1 MKSADIVLK
10 GNAIFT
16 ARCPNLISGGIAI
29 KGNKIVAVGDVG
41 AIDRW
46 IGEETRVFTYDDKL
60 IMPGF
65 IDAHDHYFMGA
76 ISASEHMCTEI
87 AASTSEEECVA
98 IINRFAEGHP
108 LEKRIL
114 GIGWFP
120 ANWGDAPLPTKRSLD
135 AVISDR
141 PVYLLSADVHTF
153 WMNSKALDEAG
164 ITPEMKPRSG
174 EVGRFDNGELNGLIF
189 EPEAFAPAMAKVMD
203 LDKEVMKDVHRKFL
217 NHIAACGVTSI
228 SEMSADDYTET
239 TYKNYGVV
247 KEMEEEGELISRIH
261 LYTRLAGYTDFSK
274 AKELEKLYC
283 SEKLRISGVKGFVDG
298 VTSTFTGY
306 LLEPYSDRPETSG
319 IGAPLETKEDMESY
333 IVAAN
338 REGLAVRLHCIG
350 DGAVRMALDMFE
362 ASEKENGKHGLKN
375 TIEHIESIHPDDIPR
390 FAELDVIP
398 SMQPYHLTLD
408 CNEKIAR
415 IGMER
420 CRWEW
425 PHKTILERGGKLAF
439 GTDYPVVDFNPF
451 PSIYAAVTRCDDN
464 GKPTGINPEER
475 ISLTDALTAYTA
487 GSANAYGRL
496 KDLGTLE
503 EGKLADVIVVDRN
516 LFTIGPLEIK
526 DASVELTV
534 MDGRIVYKK
543 KVGIR

>member
-1 MKSADIVLK
+1 MQNADLILK

-16 ARCPNLISGGIAI
+16 ARHSSLISGGIAI
-29 KGNKIVAVGDVG
+29 MGNRIAAVGEEG
-41 AIDRW
+41 EIDRW
-46 IGEETRVFTYDDKL
+46 IGPKTRILTYNDKL

-65 IDAHDHYFMGA
+65 VDAHDHYFMGA

-87 AASTSEEECVA
+87 GESSSEDECISIVK
-98 IINRFAEGHP
+98 RFAEEHP
-108 LEKRIL
+108 EEKRIL

-135 AVISDR
+135 AIIPGK

-153 WMNSKALDEAG
+153 WMNSKALEEAG

-174 EVGRFDNGELNGLIF
+174 EIGRFEDGELSGLLF

-203 LDKEVMKDVHRKFL
+203 LDTETMKEMHRKFL
-217 NHIAACGVTSI
+217 AHIAACGVTSI
-228 SEMSADDYTET
+228 SEMSADDYNET
-239 TYKNYGVV
+239 TYKNYAVV
-247 KEMEEEGELISRIH
+247 KEMEEAGELTSRIH
-261 LYTRLAGYTDFSK
+261 LYTRLAGCTNFSK
-274 AKELEKLYC
+274 AKGLKGLYN
-283 SEKLRISGVKGFVDG
+283 SEKLRLSGVKGFVDG
-298 VTSTFTGY
+298 VTSTYTGY
-306 LLEPYSDRPETSG
+306 LLEPYSDRPETCG
-319 IGAPLETKEDMESY
+319 IGVPLEARGDMESY

-338 REGLAVRLHCIG
+338 AAGFAVRLHCIG

-362 ASEKENGKHGLKN
+362 ASEKVNGRHGLKN

-408 CNEKIAR
+408 FNEKIGR
-415 IGMER
+415 IGRQR

-425 PHKTILERGGKLAF
+425 PHKTILDKGGRLAF

-451 PSIYAAVTRCDDN
+451 PSIYAAVTRCDDKGN
-464 GKPTGINPEER
+464 STGINPEEC
-475 ISLTDALTAYTA
+475 ISLAEALKAYTA

-496 KDLGTLE
+496 EELGTLE
-503 EGKLADVIVVDRN
+503 EGKLADLIVVDRN
-516 LFTIGPLEIK
+516 LFEIDPYEIK
-526 DASVELTV
+526 DAFVELTV
-534 MDGRIVYKK
+534 MDGRIVFE
-543 KVGIR
+543 R